1 MAGSSGRGPL
11 GSAYNAPGIDA
22 GTLARANHLPGGITG
37 GRTYY
42 SESSDPYFR
51 ARGEAAAE
59 RERLQFER
67 RHEAARPRGASYLEA
82 DIADLLDRR
91 KEVLYRWF
99 ALLKW
104 LRAGLLKSGDPARRT
119 LLVAIHIEDGGAR
132 LQTHRAD
139 AEDCQAAH
147 LMPCNLRFV
156 YRAKRCDARDLLA
169 GNQPGVRDYQAF
181 ASNIFAATTNVLSI
195 VNEMDSYLEMMGAKI
210 RLVEVS
216 TEALR
221 FGLEPYQAFDKYLD
235 AYRTVI
241 QEAKTQDHYP
251 EVIRRYE
258 AGDDSIEG
266 RIAKDQSLS
275 AAMKKR
281 RKLSLFD
288 VYLKRLQQTTGFDEG
303 MMNMVNA
310 AYRSRHEEWGRA
322 PNRLL

>member
-1 MAGSSGRGPL
+1 MAGSGGRGPL
-11 GSAYNAPGIDA
+11 GSASNAPGIDS
-22 GTLARANHLPGGITG
+22 GTLARANQSPGGVTG
-37 GRTYY
+37 GRTFYN
-42 SESSDPYFR
+42 ESSNPYFR

-67 RHEAARPRGASYLEA
+67 RHEAARQRGSSYLEA
-82 DIADLLDRR
+82 DITELLERR

-104 LRAGLLKSGDPARRT
+104 LREGLLKSGDPARQT
-119 LLVAIHIEDGGAR
+119 LLVGIGIEDSGAR
-132 LQTHRAD
+132 VQTHRAD

-156 YRAKRCDARDLLA
+156 YRIKRCDAYDLLA
-169 GNQPGVRDYQAF
+169 GNQAAVRDYHAF
-181 ASNIFAATTNVLSI
+181 VSNIFAATMNVLSI

-210 RLVEVS
+210 KLVEIS
-216 TEALR
+216 AEALR
-221 FGLEPYQAFDKYLD
+221 VGLEPYQALDKYLD

-241 QEAKTQDHYP
+241 QEAKAQEHYP

-258 AGDDSIEG
+258 AGDDSLEA
-266 RIAKDQSLS
+266 RIAKGQSLS

-288 VYLKRLQQTTGFDEG
+288 VYLKQLQQTTGFDQG

-310 AYRSRHEEWGRA
+310 AYRARHEEWGQA

>member
-11 GSAYNAPGIDA
+11 GSAYNAPAIDA
-22 GTLARANHLPGGITG
+22 GTLARASHLPGGIG
-37 GRTYY
+37 SSRTFYT
-42 SESSDPYFR
+42 ESSDPYFR
-51 ARGEAAAE
+51 SRGETAAA
-59 RERLQFER
+59 RERFQFEQRHAEAR
-67 RHEAARPRGASYLEA
+67 RSDSSYLEA
-82 DIADLLDRR
+82 DIKELLNRR
-91 KEVLYRWF
+91 KEILYRWF

-104 LRAGLLKSGDPARRT
+104 LHEGLLKSGDPARKT
-119 LLVAIHIEDGGAR
+119 LLAGIGIEDSGAR

-139 AEDCQAAH
+139 AEDSQAAH

-156 YRAKRCDARDLLA
+156 YRTKRCDAYDLLV
-169 GNQPGVRDYQAF
+169 GSQSDVRDYHAF
-181 ASNIFAATTNVLSI
+181 VSHIFAATMNVLSI
-195 VNEMDSYLEMMGAKI
+195 VNEMDSYLEMMGAKTK
-210 RLVEVS
+210 LVEIS

-221 FGLEPYQAFDKYLD
+221 TGLEPYQALDKYLD
-235 AYRTVI
+235 AYRMVI
-241 QEAKTQDHYP
+241 QESKAQGQYP

-258 AGDDSIEG
+258 AGDDSLEG

-288 VYLKRLQQTTGFDEG
+288 VYLKQLQQTTGFDEG

-310 AYRSRHEEWGRA
+310 AYRSRHEVWGKA

>member
-11 GSAYNAPGIDA
+11 GSAYNAPAIDA
-22 GTLARANHLPGGITG
+22 GTLARASHRPGGVTG
-37 GRTYY
+37 DRTFYT
-42 SESSDPYFR
+42 ESSDPYFR
-51 ARGEAAAE
+51 SRGEAAAA
-59 RERLQFER
+59 RERFQFER
-67 RHEAARPRGASYLEA
+67 RHEKARRNGSSYLEA
-82 DIADLLDRR
+82 DIEELLNRR
-91 KEVLYRWF
+91 KEILYRWF

-104 LRAGLLKSGDPARRT
+104 LREGLLKSGDPARKA
-119 LLVAIHIEDGGAR
+119 LLDGIGVEDSGAR

-139 AEDCQAAH
+139 AEDSQAAH
-147 LMPCNLRFV
+147 LMPCNLRFA
-156 YRAKRCDARDLLA
+156 YRAKRCEAYDFLV
-169 GNQPGVRDYQAF
+169 GSQSSIRDYHAF
-181 ASNIFAATTNVLSI
+181 ASNIFAATMNVLSI
-195 VNEMDSYLEMMGAKI
+195 VNEMDSYLELKGAKI
-210 RLVEVS
+210 KLVEIS

-221 FGLEPYQAFDKYLD
+221 TGLEPYQALDKYLD
-235 AYRTVI
+235 GYRTI
-241 QEAKTQDHYP
+241 IRESKAQDQYP